1 MILFLLLLDLL
12 LLILL
17 LLYDQ
22 YCCYLHVGSLLQLE
36 LAVPTII
43 ELREEEPTWLRVL
56 ILVQEIWWM

>member
-43 ELREEEPTWLRVL
+43 ELREEEPT
-56 ILVQEIWWM
+56 